1 MRSFRACFWIRV
13 RCEPQTDPTL
23 STVYQCRYE
32 YEDNE
37 RKKLIIS
44 STHLRTC
51 VCYNQSRE
59 GFLCFRWISFGE
71 RAPPII
77 NEEELFSLLASWE
90 LAIIVSYLHSE
101 CLFQVSLSR
110 IEVNVVSPTFFCK
123 VRKKKAFFL
132 KNSLIQWMKISGRKV
147 LTIKHNKIHIRKS
160 DKLCVK
166 NSNFQ
171 QKLKCDPFDSSQ
183 DLDVL

>member
-1 MRSFRACFWIRV
+1 MVDPGIKHEVELFSSFIFLIPTSWTVASSEPYNLRFGIWAKHSSRLTTFECFLTLFCMRDCMRSFRACFWIRV

-90 LAIIVSYLHSE
+90 LAIIFSYLHSE

-123 VRKKKAFFL
+123 VR
-132 KNSLIQWMKISGRKV
+132 
-147 LTIKHNKIHIRKS
+147 
-160 DKLCVK
+160 
-166 NSNFQ
+166 
-171 QKLKCDPFDSSQ
+171 
-183 DLDVL
+183 